1 MSIWIEVTRLHGGVF
16 RGITLL
22 SQPMTRAVLTIIAY
36 CTILGGS
43 AAESLVATVP
53 IKMLH
58 NRITVN
64 AWINDSGPHS
74 FLLDSACTIP
84 TIHPKLVDKLKLEPS
99 GRVRISGI
107 AGIERAP
114 TYRNVVF
121 TMGEAT
127 YKPRRVAS
135 IPSERDHSRRRDG
148 VIGSSFFETF
158 VVEMRPR
165 EKVIKIHNPA
175 TFEYRGKGETVPFR
189 LREEIPVIEASIELK
204 DSPPLKAEFEL
215 DTGCD
220 SGICFGEHYVR
231 EHSLVKKLKGKESE
245 KFGIGGSV
253 ETVDVRIPV
262 LRLGA
267 KEFKNA
273 QGDLFLDGSP
283 VDEPLAGHIG
293 MGVLGDGIVIFD
305 YSRKR
310 VILE

>member
-1 MSIWIEVTRLHGGVF
+1 MTR
-16 RGITLL
+16 TLL
-22 SQPMTRAVLTIIAY
+22 LT
-36 CTILGGS
+36 LGFLAGIS
-43 AAESLVATVP
+43 VAAAEPLVATLPV
-53 IKMLH
+53 KMLH
-58 NRITVN
+58 NRILLS
-64 AWINDSGPHS
+64 AKINDSGPHT

-84 TIHPKLVDKLKLEPS
+84 TIHPKLIDDLKLEPS

-107 AGIERAP
+107 AGMERAP

-121 TMGEAT
+121 TFGDAT

-135 IPSERDHSRRRDG
+135 IPSERDHSRKRDG

-158 VVEMRPR
+158 VVEMNPRDKVVKLHRP
-165 EKVIKIHNPA
+165 A
-175 TFEYRGKGETVPFR
+175 DFEYTGRGEIVPFR

-204 DSPPLKAEFEL
+204 DGPSLKAEFEL

-262 LRLGA
+262 LKLGK

-293 MGVLGDGIVIFD
+293 MGILSRGVVIFD

>member
-1 MSIWIEVTRLHGGVF
+1 
-16 RGITLL
+16 
-22 SQPMTRAVLTIIAY
+22 MTRRLLLTIAFVAGISVS
-36 CTILGGS
+36 G
-43 AAESLVATVP
+43 AESLVATLPV
-53 IKMLH
+53 KTLH
-58 NRITVN
+58 NRIVLT
-64 AWINDSGPHS
+64 AKINDSGPHT

-84 TIHPKLVDKLKLEPS
+84 TIHPKLMDELKLEPS

-107 AGIERAP
+107 AGMERAP

-121 TMGEAT
+121 TFGDAA

-135 IPSERDHSRRRDG
+135 IPSERDHSRKRDG

-158 VVEMRPR
+158 VVEMNPRDKVVKLHRP
-165 EKVIKIHNPA
+165 A
-175 TFEYRGKGETVPFR
+175 DFEYSGKGEIVPFR

-204 DSPPLKAEFEL
+204 EGPPLKAEFEL

-231 EHSLVKKLKGKESE
+231 EHGLVKKLKGKESE

-262 LRLGA
+262 LNLGA
-267 KEFKNA
+267 KEFTNA

-293 MGVLGDGIVIFD
+293 MGVLSRGVVIFD

>member
-1 MSIWIEVTRLHGGVF
+1 
-16 RGITLL
+16 
-22 SQPMTRAVLTIIAY
+22 MTRSFLITIGY
-36 CTILGGS
+36 CALISVS
-43 AAESLVATVP
+43 AAESLVATIPV
-53 IKMLH
+53 KMLH
-58 NRITVN
+58 NRIIVS
-64 AWINDSGPHS
+64 AKINNSGPHDL
-74 FLLDSACTIP
+74 LLDSACTIP
-84 TIHPKLVDKLKLEPS
+84 TIHPRLLDELKLEPS
-99 GRVRISGI
+99 GRVRINGI
-107 AGIERAP
+107 AGMERAP

-121 TMGEAT
+121 TLGEAP

-135 IPSERDHSRRRDG
+135 IPSERDHSRKRDG

-165 EKVIKIHNPA
+165 DKVVKLHDPQK
-175 TFEYRGKGETVPFR
+175 FEYIGKGEVVPFR
-189 LREEIPVIEASIELK
+189 LREEIPVIEAKIELK
-204 DSPPLKAEFEL
+204 DAPPLKGEFEL

-262 LRLGA
+262 LRLGTR
-267 KEFKNA
+267 EFKNA

-293 MGVLGDGIVIFD
+293 MGVLSRGVVIFD
-305 YSRKR
+305 YSRKQ

>member
-1 MSIWIEVTRLHGGVF
+1 
-16 RGITLL
+16 
-22 SQPMTRAVLTIIAY
+22 MTRALLLTLAFAAGISVA
-36 CTILGGS
+36 
-43 AAESLVATVP
+43 AAESLVATLPV
-53 IKMLH
+53 KMLH
-58 NRITVN
+58 NRIILT
-64 AWINDSGPHS
+64 AKINDSGPHTL
-74 FLLDSACTIP
+74 LLDSACTIP
-84 TIHPKLVDKLKLEPS
+84 TIHPKLMDELKLEPS

-107 AGIERAP
+107 AGMERAP
-114 TYRNVVF
+114 TYRNILF
-121 TMGEAT
+121 TFGDAT

-135 IPSERDHSRRRDG
+135 IPSERDHSRKRDG

-158 VVEMRPR
+158 VVEMHPRDKVVKLHRP
-165 EKVIKIHNPA
+165 A
-175 TFEYRGKGETVPFR
+175 DFEYTGKGDIVSFR

-204 DSPPLKAEFEL
+204 EGPPLKAEFEL

-231 EHSLVKKLKGKESE
+231 EHALVKKLKGKESE

-253 ETVDVRIPV
+253 ETVDVRIPI
-262 LRLGA
+262 LKLGA
-267 KEFKNA
+267 KEFTNA

-293 MGVLGDGIVIFD
+293 MGVLSRGVVIFD

>member
-1 MSIWIEVTRLHGGVF
+1 
-16 RGITLL
+16 
-22 SQPMTRAVLTIIAY
+22 MTRCLLIMMACCAQLCTAAADSLIATIP
-36 CTILGGS
+36 
-43 AAESLVATVP
+43 V
-53 IKMLH
+53 KMLH
-58 NRITVN
+58 NRIILN
-64 AWINDSGPHS
+64 AKINDSGPHT
-74 FLLDSACTIP
+74 FLLDTACTIP
-84 TIHPKLVDKLKLEPS
+84 TIHPKLVEELKLERA
-99 GRVRISGI
+99 GRVRINGI
-107 AGIERAP
+107 AGMERAP
-114 TYRNVVF
+114 TYRHVVF
-121 TMGEAT
+121 MLGDAS
-127 YKPRRVAS
+127 YKPHRVAS
-135 IPSERDHSRRRDG
+135 IPSERDHSRKRDG

-165 EKVIKIHNPA
+165 DKVVKLHDPQKFKYA
-175 TFEYRGKGETVPFR
+175 GKGEIVPFR
-189 LREEIPVIEASIELK
+189 LREEIPVIDATIELK
-204 DSPPLKAEFEL
+204 DGPQLKAEFEL

-220 SGICFGEHYVR
+220 SGLCFGEHYVR

-293 MGVLGDGIVIFD
+293 MGVLSRGVVIFD
-305 YSRKR
+305 YARKQ